1 MTKDF
6 QSEILNKQHKY
17 LSMQKLL
24 NSCSLLF
31 IALLYSSFCN
41 AQDDLPDSR
50 RKTESFDRFHTKDL
64 RADLATFTLSGIGES
79 VGLLP
84 LQKIPYTK
92 LSNDSIV
99 FEGDG
104 IKAKVKISPFDP
116 SKHKLSYD
124 EKYLVRIDRKPYYGN
139 YLQVPKTQ
147 ISDVSVIINKDTVF
161 IPPTAYNDL
170 YNLNFTYLDKG
181 VERTTDAVYKSKD
194 GRKVY
199 LYLFSKDKTGSYEV
213 TWIIEDG
220 KYLRRV
226 LDYGFM

>member
-1 MTKDF
+1 
-6 QSEILNKQHKY
+6 
-17 LSMQKLL
+17 MQKLL
-24 NSCSLLF
+24 KSYSFLF
-31 IALLYSSFCN
+31 ITIFISSFCK
-41 AQDDLPDSR
+41 AQDDLPDAR

-64 RADLATFTLSGIGES
+64 RADLATFTLSGISES

-84 LQKIPYTK
+84 LEKISYSK

-99 FEGDG
+99 FDGDG

-139 YLQVPKTQ
+139 YLEVPKTQ
-147 ISDVSVIINKDTVF
+147 ISDVLVIINKDTVF
-161 IPPTAYNDL
+161 IPPAAYNDL
-170 YNLNFTYLDKG
+170 FNLNFTYLDKG

-194 GRKVY
+194 GHKIY

-213 TWIIEDG
+213 TWIIQDG